1 MSQMVVVPMKRKMQL
16 WMGEVRMK
24 DGVDAYFFRVNKS
37 DCNGYKPIRLTGKL
51 CVYIIESDCN
61 GKGD

>member
-24 DGVDAYFFRVNKS
+24 DGVDAYFFRVVKS
-37 DCNGYKPIRLTGKL
+37 DCNGYVQPKIDSVTP
-51 CVYIIESDCN
+51 CVYNCI
-61 GKGD
+61 GL